1 MRNIPMTIRSYK
13 IICNSNQLGSYTVF
27 TVSLED
33 LYKQLSNL
41 SNSICA
47 RCLPPY
53 HCCIPHGCKQAEF
66 WANHVYKI
74 ELPRRHA
81 ATMDAAKTN
90 GSTPSIGVEP
100 FIDPTIPFLTNKGCI
115 LEPHHRPLCTNWLCE
130 DALKVAP
137 PEFFELRKQIVR
149 ADAERWREIS
159 AHSGG

>member
-13 IICNSNQLGSYTVF
+13 IICNSNQLGSYTAF

-33 LYKQLSNL
+33 LYKQLSDL

-47 RCLPPY
+47 RCSPAY

-66 WANHVYKI
+66 WAKRVY
-74 ELPRRHA
+74 
-81 ATMDAAKTN
+81 D
-90 GSTPSIGVEP
+90 
-100 FIDPTIPFLTNKGCI
+100 IDLKADWRQEIPFLTHKGCVVQPK
-115 LEPHHRPLCTNWLCE
+115 LRPLCTNWLCE